1 MNAAKFPAMPLLERS
16 EPDIQETSTG
26 TLGDVLYARPRK
38 LVPETEWVALVR
50 RIAVR
55 DQRALHALY
64 ERTHRMVFTLAVRI
78 TGNRETAEEVT
89 LDVFH
94 EAWRRAATYDAANG
108 TVIGWIMNQARSR
121 AIDRLRLEQRKKRV
135 NDQPDDILPAL
146 QQHDPHD
153 TFERKE
159 AGNVLRTALDALT
172 PEEKQVIE
180 AAFFSG
186 LTYAEVAA
194 KLDQPLGTVKTRI
207 RSGLGKL
214 RKLLAGDI
222 EP

>member
-1 MNAAKFPAMPLLERS
+1 MPLLERS
-16 EPDIQETSTG
+16 EPDSQETSTG

-38 LVPETEWVALVR
+38 LVPETEWVALVQ

-64 ERTHRMVFTLAVRI
+64 ERTYRMVFTLAVRI

-108 TVIGWIMNQARSR
+108 TVIGWIMHQARSR
-121 AIDRLRLEQRKKRV
+121 AIDRLRLEQRKKRL

-180 AAFFSG
+180 TAFFSG

-214 RKLLAGDI
+214 RKILAGDI
-222 EP
+222 KP